1 MIGAWGRKWR
11 CARWIEEVAKA
22 ASAEDALSVGGKKIG
37 RDWSSIYMWA
47 YDVEI
52 IFSPVASKNSN
63 IIRPHMGLRVE
74 ARLWTSECKCK
85 GRGQGLDI

>member
-37 RDWSSIYMWA
+37 RDWRA
-47 YDVEI
+47 KVRK
-52 IFSPVASKNSN
+52 VAARAMELVRRRRGCKRGGCALGGRKDESARSK
-63 IIRPHMGLRVE
+63 HTYG
-74 ARLWTSECKCK
+74 K
-85 GRGQGLDI
+85 